1 MESVKTGKTNKVGK
15 NTEMAHTKTNKE
27 THFKQVSAITNR
39 IRSIGGIFTKIAK
52 KVRELVKKH
61 PKKSSAALVVLTP
74 VACKRAKEL
83 DDKVQDK
90 SKQAEKENKINWWKY
105 SGLTIATSL
114 LLAACSA
121 GDIDKQI
128 ELEQEKQKTEQEKK
142 EAENARDRANKSE
155 IELEQERQKTN
166 KSGIEL
172 ANSQIKAEQER
183 QKTEQE
189 KQKANK
195 SEIEL
200 EQQKQKTINT
210 QRDLIKEQKD
220 FIKETEQNCQE
231 KHGQLFIKRA
241 RIKTGITTGIAIEI
255 EAECKTP
262 KPTKTNQTPIQPKH
276 LPNSKHPHSQRGSK
290 AQELIAYLLFEQK
303 DFIIETE
310 QKCQEKHNQFFIKK
324 AGIKGGAIEVEAE
337 CKTPKPTKTNQTPIQ
352 PKHLPNSKQPHSQR
366 GSKAQELI
374 AYLQKELESLP
385 YSQKAIAKQVDFYK
399 PSSIAYLE
407 LDPRDFKVTEEWQN
421 ENLKI
426 RSKAQAKMLE
436 MRKPQAN
443 LSPSQSFLFVQRI
456 FADINKEIEAAANTE
471 KKAEKVGYG
480 YSKRV

>member
-15 NTEMAHTKTNKE
+15 DTEMAHTKTNKE
-27 THFKQVSAITNR
+27 THFKQVSAITNTL
-39 IRSIGGIFTKIAK
+39 RSIGGIFTKIAK

-61 PKKSSAALVVLTP
+61 PKKSNVALVVLTH

-90 SKQAEKENKINWWKY
+90 SKQAEKENQINWWKY

-121 GDIDKQI
+121 GDVDKQI

-142 EAENARDRANKSE
+142 EAENARDRANKSG

-231 KHGQLFIKRA
+231 KHGQLFIKKT

-276 LPNSKHPHSQRGSK
+276 LPNSK
-290 AQELIAYLLFEQK
+290 
-303 DFIIETE
+303 
-310 QKCQEKHNQFFIKK
+310 
-324 AGIKGGAIEVEAE
+324 
-337 CKTPKPTKTNQTPIQ
+337 
-352 PKHLPNSKQPHSQR
+352 QPHSQR
-366 GSKAQELI
+366 GSKTQELI

-385 YSQKAIAKQVDFYK
+385 YSQKAIVKQVDFYK

-407 LDPRDFKVTEEWQN
+407 LDPRDFKVTKEWQN

-436 MRKPQAN
+436 MRHLKPDPQAH
-443 LSPSQSFLFVQRI
+443 LSPFQSFSILQNIV
-456 FADINKEIEAAANTE
+456 ADINKEIEASANTE

>member
-1 MESVKTGKTNKVGK
+1 MESVKTGRTNKVGK
-15 NTEMAHTKTNKE
+15 NAETANTKANKE
-27 THFKQVSAITNR
+27 THFKQVSAIINTL
-39 IRSIGGIFTKIAK
+39 RSIGGIFTKIAK

-61 PKKSSAALVVLTP
+61 PKKSNAALVVLTH

-90 SKQAEKENKINWWKY
+90 SKQAEKENQINWWKY

-114 LLAACSA
+114 LLAACSV

-128 ELEQEKQKTEQEKK
+128 ELEQEKK
-142 EAENARDRANKSE
+142 EVENARDRANKSG
-155 IELEQERQKTN
+155 IELEQQRQKTEQERQKTN

-183 QKTEQE
+183 QKT
-189 KQKANK
+189 NK
-195 SEIEL
+195 SGIEL
-200 EQQKQKTINT
+200 EQQRQKAEQEKQKTINT

-231 KHGQLFIKRA
+231 KHGQLFIKKA

-262 KPTKTNQTPIQPKH
+262 KP
-276 LPNSKHPHSQRGSK
+276 
-290 AQELIAYLLFEQK
+290 A
-303 DFIIETE
+303 
-310 QKCQEKHNQFFIKK
+310 
-324 AGIKGGAIEVEAE
+324 
-337 CKTPKPTKTNQTPIQ
+337 KTNQTPIQ
-352 PKHLPNSKQPHSQR
+352 PKHLPNSKQPRSQR
-366 GSKAQELI
+366 GSKAQEFI

-385 YSQKAIAKQVDFYK
+385 YSQKAIAKQVNFYK

-407 LDPRDFKVTEEWQN
+407 LDPRDFKVTKEWQN

-436 MRKPQAN
+436 MRNPQAH
-443 LSPSQSFLFVQRI
+443 LSTSQSLLLVQKI
-456 FADINKEIEAAANTE
+456 FADINKEIKVVANTE
-471 KKAEKVGYG
+471 KKAEKAGYG
-480 YSKRV
+480 YSKRM

>member
-15 NTEMAHTKTNKE
+15 NTEMANTKTNKG
-27 THFKQVSAITNR
+27 THFKQVSAITNTL
-39 IRSIGGIFTKIAK
+39 RSIGGIFTKIAK

-61 PKKSSAALVVLTP
+61 PKKSKVALVILTH

-90 SKQAEKENKINWWKY
+90 SKQAEKENQINWWKY

-114 LLAACSA
+114 LLAACNA

-128 ELEQEKQKTEQEKK
+128 ELEQEKQK
-142 EAENARDRANKSE
+142 ANKSG
-155 IELEQERQKTN
+155 IELEQEKQKTN

-189 KQKANK
+189 RQKTNKSGIELEQQRQKTEQEKQKTNK

-200 EQQKQKTINT
+200 ANSQIKAEQEKQKTINT

-231 KHGQLFIKRA
+231 KHGQLFIKRT

-262 KPTKTNQTPIQPKH
+262 KLTKTNQTP
-276 LPNSKHPHSQRGSK
+276 
-290 AQELIAYLLFEQK
+290 
-303 DFIIETE
+303 T
-310 QKCQEKHNQFFIKK
+310 
-324 AGIKGGAIEVEAE
+324 
-337 CKTPKPTKTNQTPIQ
+337 Q

-366 GSKAQELI
+366 ESKTQELV

-385 YSQKAIAKQVDFYK
+385 YSQKAIAKQVNFYK

-436 MRKPQAN
+436 MRNPQAHP
-443 LSPSQSFLFVQRI
+443 STSQSFSILQNIV
-456 FADINKEIEAAANTE
+456 ADISKEIEASANTT

-480 YSKRV
+480 YSKRM

>member
-1 MESVKTGKTNKVGK
+1 MKSVKTGKTNKVGK
-15 NTEMAHTKTNKE
+15 NTEVAHTKANKE
-27 THFKQVSAITNR
+27 THFKQVSAITNTLK
-39 IRSIGGIFTKIAK
+39 SIGGIFTKIAK

-61 PKKSSAALVVLTP
+61 PKKSNVALVVLTH

-90 SKQAEKENKINWWKY
+90 SKQAEKENQINWWKY

-128 ELEQEKQKTEQEKK
+128 ELEQEKQKTEQEQQKTEQEK
-142 EAENARDRANKSE
+142 QKANKSG
-155 IELEQERQKTN
+155 IELEQQRQKTEQERQKTN

-172 ANSQIKAEQER
+172 EQQRQKTEQERQKTNKSGIELEQQRQKTEQEKQKTNKSEIELANSQIKAEQE
-183 QKTEQE
+183 
-189 KQKANK
+189 
-195 SEIEL
+195 
-200 EQQKQKTINT
+200 KQKTINT

-231 KHGQLFIKRA
+231 KHGQLFIKRT

-255 EAECKTP
+255 
-262 KPTKTNQTPIQPKH
+262 
-276 LPNSKHPHSQRGSK
+276 
-290 AQELIAYLLFEQK
+290 
-303 DFIIETE
+303 
-310 QKCQEKHNQFFIKK
+310 
-324 AGIKGGAIEVEAE
+324 EAE

-407 LDPRDFKVTEEWQN
+407 LDPRDFKATEEWQN

-436 MRKPQAN
+436 MRKTQAN
-443 LSPSQSFLFVQRI
+443 LSPFQSFSILQNIV
-456 FADINKEIEAAANTE
+456 ADINKGIEAAANTE
-471 KKAEKVGYG
+471 KKAEKAGYG

>member
-1 MESVKTGKTNKVGK
+1 MKLVKTGKTNKVGK
-15 NTEMAHTKTNKE
+15 NTEMANTKANKE
-27 THFKQVSAITNR
+27 THFKQVNAITNR
-39 IRSIGGIFTKIAK
+39 LRSIGGIFTKIVK
-52 KVRELVKKH
+52 KVRELFKKH
-61 PKKSSAALVVLTP
+61 PKKSKVALVVLTHA
-74 VACKRAKEL
+74 ACKRAKEL

-90 SKQAEKENKINWWKY
+90 SKQAEKENQINWWKY

-114 LLAACSA
+114 LLAACNA

-128 ELEQEKQKTEQEKK
+128 ELEQEKQKANKSGIELEQERQKTEQEKQK
-142 EAENARDRANKSE
+142 ANKSE

-231 KHGQLFIKRA
+231 KHGQLFIKKT

-276 LPNSKHPHSQRGSK
+276 LPNSK
-290 AQELIAYLLFEQK
+290 
-303 DFIIETE
+303 
-310 QKCQEKHNQFFIKK
+310 
-324 AGIKGGAIEVEAE
+324 
-337 CKTPKPTKTNQTPIQ
+337 
-352 PKHLPNSKQPHSQR
+352 QPHSQR
-366 GSKAQELI
+366 GSKVQEFI
-374 AYLQKELESLP
+374 AYLQKELEFLP
-385 YSQKAIAKQVDFYK
+385 YSQKTIAKQVNFYK

-436 MRKPQAN
+436 MRKPQAH
-443 LSPSQSFLFVQRI
+443 LSPSQSLLFVQKI
-456 FADINKEIEAAANTE
+456 FADINKEIKVVANTE

-480 YSKRV
+480 YSKRM

>member
-1 MESVKTGKTNKVGK
+1 MESIKTGKTNKVGK
-15 NTEMAHTKTNKE
+15 NTEMANAKANKE
-27 THFKQVSAITNR
+27 THFKQASAIINTLK
-39 IRSIGGIFTKIAK
+39 SIGGIFTKIAK
-52 KVRELVKKH
+52 KVRELFKKH
-61 PKKSSAALVVLTP
+61 PKKSKVALVVLTHA
-74 VACKRAKEL
+74 ACKRAKEL

-90 SKQAEKENKINWWKY
+90 SKQAEKENQINWWKY
-105 SGLTIATSL
+105 LGLTIATSL

-121 GDIDKQI
+121 DDIDKQI
-128 ELEQEKQKTEQEKK
+128 ELEQEKQKANKSGIELEQERQKTEQERQKT
-142 EAENARDRANKSE
+142 NKSE

-166 KSGIEL
+166 KSRIEL

-262 KPTKTNQTPIQPKH
+262 KPAK
-276 LPNSKHPHSQRGSK
+276 S
-290 AQELIAYLLFEQK
+290 
-303 DFIIETE
+303 
-310 QKCQEKHNQFFIKK
+310 
-324 AGIKGGAIEVEAE
+324 
-337 CKTPKPTKTNQTPIQ
+337 NQTPIQ
-352 PKHLPNSKQPHSQR
+352 PKHLPNSKQPRSQR

-407 LDPRDFKVTEEWQN
+407 LDPRDFKVTEEWQK

-436 MRKPQAN
+436 MRDLKPDPQAH
-443 LSPSQSFLFVQRI
+443 LSTSQSLLLVQKI
-456 FADINKEIEAAANTE
+456 FADINKEIKVVANTE
-471 KKAEKVGYG
+471 KKVEKAGYG
-480 YSKRV
+480 YSKGM

>member
-1 MESVKTGKTNKVGK
+1 M
-15 NTEMAHTKTNKE
+15 
-27 THFKQVSAITNR
+27 
-39 IRSIGGIFTKIAK
+39 
-52 KVRELVKKH
+52 KKH
-61 PKKSSAALVVLTP
+61 PKKSNAALVVLTHA
-74 VACKRAKEL
+74 ACKRAKEL

-90 SKQAEKENKINWWKY
+90 SKQAEKENQINWWKY

-114 LLAACSA
+114 LLAACNA

-128 ELEQEKQKTEQEKK
+128 ELEQEKQK
-142 EAENARDRANKSE
+142 A
-155 IELEQERQKTN
+155 N

-172 ANSQIKAEQER
+172 EQER

-231 KHGQLFIKRA
+231 KHGQLFIKKT

-262 KPTKTNQTPIQPKH
+262 KP
-276 LPNSKHPHSQRGSK
+276 
-290 AQELIAYLLFEQK
+290 A
-303 DFIIETE
+303 
-310 QKCQEKHNQFFIKK
+310 
-324 AGIKGGAIEVEAE
+324 
-337 CKTPKPTKTNQTPIQ
+337 KTNQTPIQ

-436 MRKPQAN
+436 MRKTQAN
-443 LSPSQSFLFVQRI
+443 LPTSQNLLFVQKI
-456 FADINKEIEAAANTE
+456 FADINKEIKVVANTE
-471 KKAEKVGYG
+471 KKVEKAGYG
-480 YSKRV
+480 YSKRM

>member
-1 MESVKTGKTNKVGK
+1 MESVKTGKTNKVSK
-15 NTEMAHTKTNKE
+15 NTEVANTKTNKG
-27 THFKQVSAITNR
+27 THFKQVSAIANTL
-39 IRSIGGIFTKIAK
+39 RSIGGIFTKIVK
-52 KVRELVKKH
+52 KVRELFKKH
-61 PKKSSAALVVLTP
+61 PKKSKVALVVLTHA
-74 VACKRAKEL
+74 ACKRAKEL

-90 SKQAEKENKINWWKY
+90 SKQAEKENQINWWKY

-114 LLAACSA
+114 LLAACNA

-128 ELEQEKQKTEQEKK
+128 ELEQEKQK
-142 EAENARDRANKSE
+142 ANKSG

-189 KQKANK
+189 RQKTNKSGIELEQQRQKTEQEKQKTNK

-200 EQQKQKTINT
+200 ANSQIKAEQEKQKTINT

-231 KHGQLFIKRA
+231 KHGQLFIKRT

-262 KPTKTNQTPIQPKH
+262 KP
-276 LPNSKHPHSQRGSK
+276 
-290 AQELIAYLLFEQK
+290 A
-303 DFIIETE
+303 
-310 QKCQEKHNQFFIKK
+310 
-324 AGIKGGAIEVEAE
+324 
-337 CKTPKPTKTNQTPIQ
+337 KTNQTPIQ

-366 GSKAQELI
+366 GSKTQELI

-385 YSQKAIAKQVDFYK
+385 YSQKAIAKQVNFYK

-436 MRKPQAN
+436 MRSLKPDPQAH
-443 LSPSQSFLFVQRI
+443 LSTSQSLLLVQKI
-456 FADINKEIEAAANTE
+456 FADINKEIKVVANTE
-471 KKAEKVGYG
+471 KKVEKAGYG

>member
-1 MESVKTGKTNKVGK
+1 MESVKTGKTNKVSK
-15 NTEMAHTKTNKE
+15 NTEMANTKANKE

-39 IRSIGGIFTKIAK
+39 IKSIGGIFTKIAK

-61 PKKSSAALVVLTP
+61 PKKSEAALVVLTH

-105 SGLTIATSL
+105 SGLTIAASF
-114 LLAACSA
+114 LLAACSV
-121 GDIDKQI
+121 GDTDKQI
-128 ELEQEKQKTEQEKK
+128 ELEQEKK
-142 EAENARDRANKSE
+142 EVENARDRANKSG

-189 KQKANK
+189 KQKTNK
-195 SEIEL
+195 SGIEL
-200 EQQKQKTINT
+200 EQQRQKAEQEKQKTINT

-231 KHGQLFIKRA
+231 KHGQLFIKKT

-262 KPTKTNQTPIQPKH
+262 KP
-276 LPNSKHPHSQRGSK
+276 
-290 AQELIAYLLFEQK
+290 A
-303 DFIIETE
+303 
-310 QKCQEKHNQFFIKK
+310 
-324 AGIKGGAIEVEAE
+324 
-337 CKTPKPTKTNQTPIQ
+337 KTNQTPIQ
-352 PKHLPNSKQPHSQR
+352 PKHLPNSKQPRSQR

-407 LDPRDFKVTEEWQN
+407 LDPRDFKVTKEWQN

-436 MRKPQAN
+436 MRNPQAN
-443 LSPSQSFLFVQRI
+443 LSPSQSLLFVQKI

-480 YSKRV
+480 YSKRM

>member
-15 NTEMAHTKTNKE
+15 NTEMANTKANKE
-27 THFKQVSAITNR
+27 THFKQASAIINTL
-39 IRSIGGIFTKIAK
+39 RSIGGFFTKIMK
-52 KVRELVKKH
+52 RVRGLVKKH
-61 PKKSSAALVVLTP
+61 PKKSKAALVVLTH
-74 VACKRAKEL
+74 VACKKAKEL

-114 LLAACSA
+114 LLAACSV

-128 ELEQEKQKTEQEKK
+128 ELEQERQKTEQEKK
-142 EAENARDRANKSE
+142 EAENARDRANKSG

-189 KQKANK
+189 KQKTNK
-195 SEIEL
+195 SGIEL

-231 KHGQLFIKRA
+231 KHGQLFIKRT

-276 LPNSKHPHSQRGSK
+276 LPNSK
-290 AQELIAYLLFEQK
+290 
-303 DFIIETE
+303 
-310 QKCQEKHNQFFIKK
+310 
-324 AGIKGGAIEVEAE
+324 
-337 CKTPKPTKTNQTPIQ
+337 
-352 PKHLPNSKQPHSQR
+352 QPHSQR
-366 GSKAQELI
+366 GSKAQEFI
-374 AYLQKELESLP
+374 AYLQKELEFLP
-385 YSQKAIAKQVDFYK
+385 YSQKTIAKQVDFYK

-407 LDPRDFKVTEEWQN
+407 LDPRDFKVTKEWQN

-443 LSPSQSFLFVQRI
+443 LSPFQSFSIIQNIV
-456 FADINKEIEAAANTE
+456 ADINKEIEASANTE

-480 YSKRV
+480 YSKRM

>member
-39 IRSIGGIFTKIAK
+39 LRSIGGIFTKIAK

-61 PKKSSAALVVLTP
+61 PKKSNVALVVLTH

-90 SKQAEKENKINWWKY
+90 SKQAEKENQINWWKY

-128 ELEQEKQKTEQEKK
+128 ELEQEKQKTEQEQQKT
-142 EAENARDRANKSE
+142 
-155 IELEQERQKTN
+155 EQEKQKTN
-166 KSGIEL
+166 KSGIELEQQRQKTEQEKQKTNKSGIELEQQRQKTEQEKQKTNKSEIEL
-172 ANSQIKAEQER
+172 ANSQIKAEQE
-183 QKTEQE
+183 
-189 KQKANK
+189 
-195 SEIEL
+195 
-200 EQQKQKTINT
+200 KQKTINT

-231 KHGQLFIKRA
+231 KHGQLFIKKT
-241 RIKTGITTGIAIEI
+241 RIKTGTTTGIAIEI

-262 KPTKTNQTPIQPKH
+262 KPTKTNQAPIQ
-276 LPNSKHPHSQRGSK
+276 S
-290 AQELIAYLLFEQK
+290 
-303 DFIIETE
+303 
-310 QKCQEKHNQFFIKK
+310 
-324 AGIKGGAIEVEAE
+324 
-337 CKTPKPTKTNQTPIQ
+337 
-352 PKHLPNSKQPHSQR
+352 KHLPNSKQPHSQR
-366 GSKAQELI
+366 GSKAQEFI

-385 YSQKAIAKQVDFYK
+385 YSQKAIAKQVNFYR

-436 MRKPQAN
+436 MRKPQAH
-443 LSPSQSFLFVQRI
+443 LSTSQSLLFVQKI

-471 KKAEKVGYG
+471 KKAEKAGYG